1 MIVVSRNWE
10 PVIGIEV
17 HVQLATRSKIFSSTS
32 VEFGAEP
39 NKRANLIDLAM
50 PGVLPV
56 LNEEAVAMAVKFGLA
71 IDAEIAETCVF
82 DRKNYFYPDL
92 PKGYQISQFESPIV
106 GRGQL
111 TVFREDGSVRQIGI
125 TRAHLEE
132 DAGKSV
138 HDRFSESTGID
149 LNRAGTPLLE
159 IVTEPDIRSA
169 AEAAACFRQIH
180 SLVCWLD
187 ICDGNLAEG
196 SMRCDANI
204 SIRPVGDTTFG
215 ERTEIK
221 NINSFRFVERALNY
235 EIERQID
242 ILERGG
248 EIIRETR
255 QYDADRDMTFSMR
268 SKELSDDYRYFP
280 DPDLLPLRL
289 SSEFQKRVR
298 STMPELPQQQL
309 ERFVADY
316 SLAQPVAVRLTRDHD
331 IASFFDSTVAL
342 GADPQLSANWIL
354 GEVAAA
360 LNREEKDYGDIP
372 VSSEQ
377 LADLVKRLQDKTL
390 SSTLAKEVFERV
402 WSSDDSVDEIIERQG
417 LRQLNDADE
426 LRTMVQMV
434 IADHPDQVAQIRGG
448 STKVIGYLVGQVMK
462 ASQGKADPRQVNE
475 LLDRLLNI

>member
-1 MIVVSRNWE
+1 MTTTWE
-10 PVIGIEV
+10 PVVGIEV

-39 NKRANLIDLAM
+39 NVRADLVDLAM
-50 PGVLPV
+50 PGALPV
-56 LNEEAVAMAVKFGLA
+56 LNEEAVTMAVKFGLA
-71 IDAEIAETCVF
+71 INAEIAETCVF

-111 TVFREDGSVRQIGI
+111 TVFLEDGSVREIGI

-138 HDRFSESTGID
+138 HDRFAESTGID

-159 IVTEPDIRSA
+159 IVTEPDMRSA

-180 SLVCWLD
+180 SLVSWLD

-196 SMRCDANI
+196 SMRCDANV
-204 SIRPVGDTTFG
+204 SVRRVGDETFG

-242 ILERGG
+242 VLERGG
-248 EIIRETR
+248 EIVRETR
-255 QYDADRDMTFSMR
+255 QYDANRDMTLSMR

-289 SSEFQKRVR
+289 SSTFLETVR
-298 STMPELPQQQL
+298 LTMPELPEQKL
-309 ERFVADY
+309 ERFVASY
-316 SLAQPVAVRLTRDHD
+316 ALAQSVAVRLTRDHN
-331 IASFFDSTVAL
+331 IANFYESTVGL
-342 GADPQLSANWIL
+342 GADPQLTANWLL
-354 GEVAAA
+354 GDVAAA
-360 LNREEKDYGDIP
+360 LNREEKDYSDVPISP
-372 VSSEQ
+372 KQ
-377 LADLVKRLQDKTL
+377 LADLIGRLQDETL
-390 SSTLAKEVFERV
+390 SSNLAKDVFESL
-402 WSSDDSVDEIIERQG
+402 WSSDDPVDDIIERRG
-417 LRQLNDADE
+417 LRQLSDVDE
-426 LRTMVQMV
+426 LRTLVQSV
-434 IADHPDQVAQIRGG
+434 IEAHPDQVEQVQGG
-448 STKVIGYLVGQVMK
+448 TTKVLGYLVGQVMK

-475 LLDRLLNI
+475 LLKGLLNI

>member
-1 MIVVSRNWE
+1 MSGNWQPVV
-10 PVIGIEV
+10 GIEV
-17 HVQLATRSKIFSSTS
+17 HVQLATESKIFSSAS
-32 VEFGAEP
+32 VEFGANP
-39 NKRANLIDLAM
+39 NERANLIDLAM
-50 PGVLPV
+50 PGALPV

-71 IDAEIAETCVF
+71 IDAEIAEICVF

-106 GRGQL
+106 GRGDL
-111 TVFREDGSVRQIGI
+111 SVFLEDGSVREIGI

-138 HDRFSESTGID
+138 HDRFAESTGID

-159 IVTEPDIRSA
+159 IVTEPDMRSA
-169 AEAAACFRQIH
+169 AEAAACFRQLH
-180 SLVCWLD
+180 SLVSWLD

-196 SMRCDANI
+196 SMRCDANV
-204 SIRPVGDTTFG
+204 SVRRVGDETLG

-248 EIIRETR
+248 EIVRETR

-289 SSEFQKRVR
+289 SSAFLEKVR
-298 STMPELPQQQL
+298 STMPELPEQKL
-309 ERFVADY
+309 ERLVTDY
-316 SLAQPVAVRLTRDHD
+316 GLAHTVAVRLTRDRNV
-331 IASFFDSTVAL
+331 AAFYESTVSF
-342 GADPQLSANWIL
+342 GADPHLSANWLL
-354 GEVAAA
+354 GDVAAA
-360 LNREEKDYGDIP
+360 LNREEKDYSDVP
-372 VSSEQ
+372 VSPKQ
-377 LADLVKRLQDKTL
+377 LADLVKRIEDKTL
-390 SSTLAKEVFERV
+390 SSSLAKEVFDNI
-402 WSSDDSVDEIIERQG
+402 WSSSDNVDEIIERRG
-417 LRQLNDADE
+417 LRQLRDEDE
-426 LRTMVQMV
+426 LLVMVRS
-434 IADHPDQVAQIRGG
+434 IIEEHPDQVAQIRGG
-448 STKVIGYLVGQVMK
+448 ATKVLGFLVGQVMK

-475 LLDRLLNI
+475 LLRAMLNI

>member
-1 MIVVSRNWE
+1 MTGSWE
-10 PVIGIEV
+10 PVVGIEV

-39 NKRANLIDLAM
+39 NTRANLIDLAM
-50 PGVLPV
+50 PGALPV
-56 LNEEAVAMAVKFGLA
+56 LNEEVVSMAVKFGLA

-111 TVFREDGSVRQIGI
+111 PVFLEDGSVRDIGI

-138 HDRFSESTGID
+138 HDRFAESTGID

-159 IVTEPDIRSA
+159 IVTEPDMRSA
-169 AEAAACFRQIH
+169 AEAAACFKQLH
-180 SLVCWLD
+180 SLVSWLG

-196 SMRCDANI
+196 SMRCDANV
-204 SIRPVGDTTFG
+204 SVRPVGDKTFG

-242 ILERGG
+242 ILEHGG
-248 EIIRETR
+248 EVVRETR
-255 QYDADRDMTFSMR
+255 QYDAGRDMTFSMR

-289 SSEFQKRVR
+289 STAFLDYVR
-298 STMPELPQQQL
+298 STMPELPQQKL
-309 ERFVADY
+309 ERFVEDFT
-316 SLAQPVAVRLTRDHD
+316 LVRPVAVRLTRDHD
-331 IASFFDSTVAL
+331 IAKFYETTVAL
-342 GADPQLSANWIL
+342 GADPQITANWLL

-360 LNREEKDYGDIP
+360 LNREEKGYDDVP
-372 VSSEQ
+372 VSPQQ
-377 LADLVKRLQDKTL
+377 LADLMKRIEDKTL
-390 SSTLAKEVFERV
+390 SSSLAKEVFEGM
-402 WSSDDSVDEIIERQG
+402 WSSDKSVDEIIEDRG
-417 LRQLNDADE
+417 LRQLSDVDE
-426 LRTMVQMV
+426 LRSLVESV
-434 IADHPDQVAQIRGG
+434 INEHPEQVEQVRGG
-448 STKVIGYLVGQVMK
+448 ATKVIGYLVGQVMK
-462 ASQGKADPRQVNE
+462 TSQGKADPKKVND
-475 LLDRLLNI
+475 LLRRLLNI